1 MFGSSPAGPGV
12 CMEYTKLHSYVQFI
26 HRIYILMRVLRSTT
40 MHSVSRNLAWQKVSE
55 KLNGQKATK
64 SPSY

>member
-40 MHSVSRNLAWQKVSE
+40 MHSVSRNLA
-55 KLNGQKATK
+55 
-64 SPSY
+64 